1 MVKLWRELDFFW
13 HSRWVERLSS
23 AKNLSRENQ
32 LRLGVFGD
40 EQMRAWAEGI
50 KQMDEDARQ
59 QREEADA
66 GQV

>member
-1 MVKLWRELDFFW
+1 
-13 HSRWVERLSS
+13 
-23 AKNLSRENQ
+23 
-32 LRLGVFGD
+32 VFGD